1 MVKRT
6 IMIFPEFDNIDSI
19 DRIRSKYDPLAE
31 LVRPHITL
39 VFPFESDI
47 TNDDIRNVLDTR
59 LEEIRKFN
67 LTLHGFSKQ
76 IDEKFGNS
84 LFLNV
89 TGGYDEIVKIHDILY
104 ANEFKRFDAGYPY
117 IPHMTVGKLPTVGE
131 LDKAYDDALSCTEVF
146 STKVTKISVEMIGEH
161 EESIIII
168 EKELTLAAMI

>member
-47 TNDDIRNVLDTR
+47 TNDVIRNVLDTR

-89 TGGYDEIVKIHDILY
+89 TG
-104 ANEFKRFDAGYPY
+104 
-117 IPHMTVGKLPTVGE
+117 
-131 LDKAYDDALSCTEVF
+131 
-146 STKVTKISVEMIGEH
+146 EH